1 MSRRLW
7 VLTVT
12 LLVPCLAIPLH
23 AQTITGSLRGVVT
36 DPTGAV
42 LPGAT
47 VELTGEALI
56 GGARA
61 VTADQNGQYRFTA
74 LPPGAY
80 VIKASLEGFKAVIR
94 EGLRV
99 DVGRTYDV
107 DISLEVGSLSETVT
121 VTSEGPLVD
130 TSESAV
136 TVNYNQE
143 MIKDTPVTRFSVFDY
158 FQMVP
163 GISSTQVQDST
174 TTSAFGSN
182 TNENQ
187 YQIDGTN
194 ITSPTSGQ
202 MWPYPNTDVVQ
213 EMELVGVG
221 APAEYG
227 NVQGAVFNIVTKS
240 GSNQLKGLFNWFSQ
254 YQSLTGNNAGDVEF
268 PYHRDRFNDATAQ
281 LGGPLVHDKLWW
293 FGSYQYRRDYFSELG
308 TDPRYPTLDKQDRVF
323 GKLSWQVNANNR
335 LMFVYHNDHWRLPET
350 ITPTVFPEAATD
362 GSGHNPTPTA
372 SWHRVLGESTTFEL
386 RYGGFYNWSKGGSPI
401 QDFSTPSVYD
411 EITEVYSVNSRTYSR
426 SNLSPFQTGIA
437 AKMSRFMTLG
447 GQQHEVKA
455 GVQYSDGG
463 AKDESVW
470 PGGMQITLRNGAPS
484 YIDVRDPSF
493 TGGHV
498 RQIGFFVDD
507 SWSVA
512 SRLTLNAGVRFDMN
526 SGWIQDMPIL
536 DAARNEVG
544 TADGLDDLVDWKTFS
559 PRVGATFK
567 IRESGTVARA
577 SYGRYYQGSTTNL
590 FSALSPAQAITR
602 RFGWN
607 PATQAYDILQ
617 TVTDPRGGFVV
628 DPDLK
633 APYTDQ
639 FTIGVDHELM
649 PSLAVGASFI
659 HKRAEDFAGRVDI
672 GSTFAAE
679 TRTDPQ
685 TGAPFTVY
693 NRTSPA
699 ADRRILL
706 TTPGPD
712 TCSYCADEWWQRYNG
727 FLLTLTKRMAQ
738 RWQAVGSVAFSKTE
752 GLNAA
757 SNLLTSSAQSSAP
770 GSATAAFGDD
780 PNELTNAAGLLPGD
794 RNVTFK
800 LQGSYQFPYD
810 FVVSSNWQWI
820 AGKPYTRRLVL
831 TGLSQGN
838 QTMFLQPR
846 DGSLRM
852 PSQNFVDMR
861 FEKRFSF
868 GGTTR
873 ATVMVDVINLLN
885 IDTPITLVS
894 ETVTSAGF
902 GRGNLIANPRRAMF
916 AVRYEF

>member
-1 MSRRLW
+1 MSHRLW
-7 VLTVT
+7 VLTVAA
-12 LLVPCLAIPLH
+12 LIFASPVVR
-23 AQTITGSLRGVVT
+23 AQTITGALRGIVT
-36 DPTGAV
+36 DSSGAV

-47 VELTGEALI
+47 VELTGEAQI
-56 GGARA
+56 GGAQTA
-61 VTADQNGQYRFTA
+61 VTDTAGQFRFPNLA
-74 LPPGAY
+74 PGPY
-80 VIKASLEGFKAVIR
+80 TIKTSLEGFKTVIR
-94 EGLRV
+94 DGLRV
-99 DVGRTYDV
+99 DVGRTFDV
-107 DISLEVGSLSETVT
+107 DMRLEVGSLTETIT
-121 VTSEGPLVD
+121 VTSESPLVD
-130 TSESAV
+130 TTESAV

-143 MIKDTPVTRFSVFDY
+143 LVKNLPVARFSVFDY

-163 GISSTQVQDST
+163 GISSSQVQDST
-174 TTSAFGSN
+174 ATSAFGSN

-221 APAEYG
+221 APAEFG

-254 YQSLTGNNAGDVEF
+254 YQALTANNAGDVEF
-268 PYHRDRFNDATAQ
+268 PYHRDRFSDATAQ

-323 GKLSWQVNANNR
+323 GKVTWQVNQNNR

-350 ITPTVFPEAATD
+350 ITPTVFPEAAND

-372 SWHRVLGESTTFEL
+372 SWHRLLNDDTTFEL

-401 QDFSTPSVYD
+401 QDLSTPGVYD
-411 EITEVYSVNSRTYSR
+411 EITEVYSVNSRAYSW
-426 SNLSPFQTGIA
+426 SNLSPFQTGIS
-437 AKMSRFMTLG
+437 AKISHFMTLG
-447 GQQHEVKA
+447 GQRHEFKA

-470 PGGMQITLRNGAPS
+470 PGGRQITLRDGAPS

-493 TGGHV
+493 IGGHV
-498 RQIGFFVDD
+498 RQIGLFVDD

-512 SRLTLNAGVRFDMN
+512 SRLTINAGVRFDMN

-544 TADGLDDLVDWKTFS
+544 TAEGIDDLVDWMTIS
-559 PRVGATFK
+559 PRVGANFK
-567 IRESGTVARA
+567 LRESGTVARA
-577 SYGRYYQGSTTNL
+577 SYGRYYQGTTTNL

-607 PATQAYDILQ
+607 QATQAFDILQ
-617 TVTDPRGGFVV
+617 TETDPRGGFVV

-649 PSLAVGASFI
+649 PSLAIGASYI
-659 HKRAEDFAGRVDI
+659 HKRAEDFVGRVDI
-672 GSTFAAE
+672 GSTFAPE

-693 NRTSPA
+693 NRTSPPT
-699 ADRRILL
+699 DRLLLL
-706 TTPGPD
+706 TNPGPD
-712 TCSYCADEWWQRYNG
+712 TCSYCAEDWWQRYNG

-738 RWQAVGSVAFSKTE
+738 RWQAVGSVTISKTE
-752 GLNAA
+752 GLHAG
-757 SNLLTSSAQSSAP
+757 SHLTTSSSQSSAA
-770 GSATAAFGDD
+770 GTVAAGFGDD
-780 PNELTNAAGLLPGD
+780 PNELTNASGLLSGD
-794 RNVTFK
+794 RNVMFK

-820 AGKPYTRRLVL
+820 AGRPYTRRLVL
-831 TGLSQGN
+831 SGLRQGSQ
-838 QTMFLQPR
+838 TVFLEPR
-846 DGSLRM
+846 DGSLRT

-861 FEKRFSF
+861 FEKRFTF
-868 GGTTR
+868 AGTSR
-873 ATVMVDVINLLN
+873 ATVMIDVVNLLN
-885 IDTPITLVS
+885 IDTPLTLVS
-894 ETVTSAGF
+894 ETVTSSSF
-902 GRGNLIANPRRAMF
+902 GLGNLIANPRRAMF
-916 AVRYEF
+916 ALRYEF